1 MKKQAGFTLVEL
13 VVVIAVL
20 GILAAT
26 ALPRFINVQA
36 SAQKAAAQG
45 LAGAISSAASL
56 AKAAWVAGG
65 ATGTTVTMDGQSVTV
80 NASGTTGEGWPTAA
94 AAGIDK
100 AIQDRAGFT
109 FAASG
114 TSATYTKGTCIVT
127 YDATLGLATSNNCP

>member
-65 ATGTTVTMDGQSVTV
+65 ASGTTVTMDNTNVTV
-80 NASGTTGEGWPTAA
+80 NAAGATGEGWPVATTS
-94 AAGIDK
+94 GIDA

-109 FAASG
+109 FAPG
-114 TSATYTKGTCIVT
+114 TTSATYTKGTCIVT
-127 YDATLGLATSNNCP
+127 YSTTTGLATSNNCP

>member
-65 ATGTTVTMDGQSVTV
+65 ASGTTVQMDNTSITV
-80 NASGTTGEGWPTAA
+80 NAAGTTGEGWPVSSTS
-94 AAGIDK
+94 GIDA

-109 FAASG
+109 FNAAAG
-114 TSATYTKGTCIVT
+114 TYTKGTCIVT
-127 YDATLGLATSNNCP
+127 YSASTGLATSNGC